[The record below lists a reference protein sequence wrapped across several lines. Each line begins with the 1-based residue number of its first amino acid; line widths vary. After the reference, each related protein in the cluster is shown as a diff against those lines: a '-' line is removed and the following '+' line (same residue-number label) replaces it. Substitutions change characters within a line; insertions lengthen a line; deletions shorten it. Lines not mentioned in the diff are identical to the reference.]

1 MTIYE
6 PLRGKTLMTYLN
18 HLISQ
23 NTTFFQI
30 CSVLSDL
37 IVFAFPLILIFLTIT
52 WWKQKK
58 TILQEIALII
68 FSSSVIAALINIII
82 QLFITKDRPESLP
95 WLELILKHLPT
106 MSFPSD
112 HAAVAMAFSVSFLLL
127 LSKQSRNYKIIWS
140 IILIGSIIMGVC
152 RTAVAV
158 HRPTDILVWWT
169 IGALSAYFIY
179 TIKESMYVK
188 KMITV
193 IVWLEN
199 KILDVLFNR
208 FRQQDTK

>member
-1 MTIYE
+1 
-6 PLRGKTLMTYLN
+6 MTYLN

-37 IVFAFPLILIFLTIT
+37 IVFAFPLILIFLTII
-52 WWKQKK
+52 WWKQRK
-58 TILQEIALII
+58 TTLQEIALII
-68 FSSSVIAALINIII
+68 FSSSAIAALINIIV

-95 WLELILKHLPT
+95 WLELILNHLPT

-127 LSKQSRNYKIIWS
+127 LSKQSKNYKIIWS
-140 IILIGSIIMGVC
+140 IIMIGSIIMGVC

-169 IGALSAYFIY
+169 IGALSAYCIY
-179 TIKESMYVK
+179 TIKESIYVK

-199 KILDVLFNR
+199 KILDMLFDR